1 MVEACKGIV
10 GSMIVYADTMT
21 PEGSGEPLC
30 VMQGKTADG
39 SGLDNGLICAG
50 GAWRDKKLSDDMFDE
65 PDRKFE
71 CLDGTVVENGVYYM
85 PNLWPLFCF
94 LVIMSIV
101 GLFGFLMIVTFVAPR
116 QGFSTKLHG
125 CTQDYGSCFLTMCCP
140 CVTYG
145 SNTAYVAAVDG
156 TRPTKAMAWL
166 YCLTYYCCHNFAC
179 CLGLATR
186 NGLRR
191 KLQIEGTL
199 CQDACIHC
207 FAHPC
212 ALCQES
218 REIMAAGRQ
227 HVVPS
232 TTPSQGPVTT
242 TFAVQVPQGAGV
254 GALLSVQTPQGT
266 HLQVTVPKGVAA
278 GDIFHVQNPAVVPT
292 VTATVVPQD
301 APTKQAMHAQSE
313 VEVSLL

>member
-1 MVEACKGIV
+1 MG
-10 GSMIVYADTMT
+10 
-21 PEGSGEPLC
+21 
-30 VMQGKTADG
+30 
-39 SGLDNGLICAG
+39 
-50 GAWRDKKLSDDMFDE
+50 DMFDE

-71 CLDGTVVENGVYYM
+71 CLDGTVVENGVYHM

-145 SNTAYVAAVDG
+145 TNTAYVAAEDG
-156 TRPTKAMAWL
+156 TQPTQTMAWL

-186 NGLRR
+186 HGLRR

-242 TFAVQVPQGAGV
+242 TFAVQVPQGAV
-254 GALLSVQTPQGT
+254 RRAALGADSARHAPAG
-266 HLQVTVPKGVAA
+266 HRSEGRCSGRHFPRPEPGRRPHSDGDGGAA
-278 GDIFHVQNPAVVPT
+278 RRPDQASNACAVRG
-292 VTATVVPQD
+292 
-301 APTKQAMHAQSE
+301 
-313 VEVSLL
+313 